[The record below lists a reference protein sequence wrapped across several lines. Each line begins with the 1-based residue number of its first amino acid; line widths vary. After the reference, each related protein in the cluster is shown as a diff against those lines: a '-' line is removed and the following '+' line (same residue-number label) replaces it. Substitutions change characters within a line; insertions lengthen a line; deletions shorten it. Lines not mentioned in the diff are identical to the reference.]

1 MVVTDFNREP
11 PPEHGHGHG
20 QTCEEPPW
28 DPKCFKMSHLVSAV
42 NGLEI
47 AYWNLERTVVVNR
60 ARDDFLVGASLQLV
74 SMRQMACRLSAMDI

>member
-11 PPEHGHGHG
+11 THEHGHGHG

-47 AYWNLERTVVVNR
+47 AYRNGTVVVNC

-74 SMRQMACRLSAMDI
+74 SMRQMAGRLSAMDV